1 MVLLIIL
8 SLIFTSPLFP
18 KTHTLKNRLQKANGG
33 EFIVTEKD
41 KILTLLTY
49 HRPPSGDRIILEEIS
64 APKNCISF
72 PNHWQSWIDNY
83 APGHHSWTLYEID
96 SDTGALI
103 SCFSPSKGE
112 WLSIHGETEFL
123 VQLLNL
129 PLEEVSDLQK
139 KRIGPA
145 PEKRSEDHR
154 PLWAPILIYEGKA
167 QGNAY
172 FDVYETFWPSDE
184 TALSLARLTLYFHK
198 QNASFP
204 FPYWM
209 QVETTASRAKVRVID
224 SGSELHSIFVDMPKR
239 NLVCSDFEKDEHGLY
254 RLSVT
259 CRLPCDTF
267 RLYAVD
273 RAREGIRIPLSF
285 SRVESENGYLLTVSK
300 EEMERV
306 LLKDHFYYFMVIPL
320 RYSNEFAKT
329 ARAWHYIP

>member
-18 KTHTLKNRLQKANGG
+18 KTHTLKNRLQKGKGG

-49 HRPPSGDRIILEEIS
+49 HLLPSGDRIILEEIS
-64 APKNCISF
+64 APKSCISF
-72 PNHWQSWIDNY
+72 QNHWQSWIDHY

-96 SDTGALI
+96 SHTGELI

-123 VQLLNL
+123 SKLLKL
-129 PLEEVSDLQK
+129 PLEEISDLQK

-145 PEKRSEDHR
+145 PEKRFEDHR
-154 PLWAPILIYEGKA
+154 PLWSPILIYEGKKEGSA
-167 QGNAY
+167 H

-184 TALSLARLTLYFHK
+184 TSLSLAHLTLYFHK
-198 QNASFP
+198 ENSSFP

-209 QVETTASRAKVRVID
+209 EIETRAARPKVRVID
-224 SGSELHSIFVDMPKR
+224 SGSGLHSIFVDMPKR
-239 NLVCSDFEKDEHGLY
+239 NLICSGFEKYENGLY

-259 CRLPCDTF
+259 CSLRSKTF
-267 RLYAVD
+267 RVYAVD
-273 RAREGIRIPLSF
+273 LAESEIYIPLSF
-285 SRVESENGYLLTVSK
+285 SRVESEDGYFLTVS
-300 EEMERV
+300 EEELEKV

-320 RYSNEFAKT
+320 GHPNEFAKT
-329 ARAWHYIP
+329 ASAWHYIP